1 MDKTLRQQIIDLL
14 EESEHS
20 ARELSFR
27 LRIKEKEVYTHLP
40 HIGRSVSAGRRKLQI
55 TPAECLSCG
64 FVFKDRRRFTSPG
77 RCPRCRREHIS
88 EPLYRIAT
96 RKSGSPGKP

>member
-14 EESEHS
+14 EESEHTARGLS
-20 ARELSFR
+20 AR

-40 HIGRSVSAGRRKLQI
+40 HIQRSVSAGRGKLQI

-77 RCPRCRREHIS
+77 RCPRCRCEHIS

-96 RKSGSPGKP
+96 RKDGPPRKP